1 MEEAKTL
8 DGDTE
13 GVVIRMAEAV
23 NAKNLVRIRMMEYIM
38 RLEAEEK
45 DK

>member
-8 DGDTE
+8 GDDTRR
-13 GVVIRMAEAV
+13 VMIRMAEAV
-23 NAKNLVRIRMMEYIM
+23 NAKNLVRIKMMEYIM
-38 RLEAEEK
+38 GLEIEEE